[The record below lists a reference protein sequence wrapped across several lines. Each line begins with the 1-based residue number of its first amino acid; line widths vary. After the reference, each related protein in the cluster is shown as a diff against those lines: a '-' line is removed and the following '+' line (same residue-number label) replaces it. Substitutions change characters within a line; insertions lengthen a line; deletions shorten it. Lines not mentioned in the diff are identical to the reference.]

1 MRNKILAHMR
11 RMQAPGAIDQVWG
24 TKQVPPPPQEQPAP
38 PPEGA
43 QGGGGDTLG
52 KGALESF
59 LGTNNEELNP
69 EAPLE
74 ATGALGAP
82 TLQGRFSDTLRRR
95 RMANE
100 QSQKQA
106 RGELSNG

>member
-1 MRNKILAHMR
+1 MRSKILAHMR
-11 RMQAPGAIDQVWG
+11 RMQMPGAIDQVWG
-24 TKQVPPPPQEQPAP
+24 TKQISPPPQEQPAP
-38 PPEGA
+38 APQGQP
-43 QGGGGDTLG
+43 QGGGGELN

-74 ATGALGAP
+74 AAGALGSP
-82 TLQGRFSDTLRRR
+82 TLQGRFSDTMRRR

-106 RGELSNG
+106 RGELSYG